1 MHVACYVERYDD
13 EEPQIGTIVALHE
26 RSVEVEWMTGAY
38 DDRWSVCKQTV
49 GRKNV
54 PWVEKISQNEILC
67 PVQLTFYKR
76 LKKDCITKLRETYE
90 KIKQQK

>member
-13 EEPQIGTIVALHE
+13 EEPQIGRIVALHD
-26 RSVEVEWMTGAY
+26 RSVEVEWMIAAY

-49 GRKNV
+49 GR
-54 PWVEKISQNEILC
+54 
-67 PVQLTFYKR
+67 VQLTRFIKD

-90 KIKQQK
+90 KIKQRK